1 MPNLRYRSVMFN
13 RWSYSL
19 ARIFRFE
26 VVSKGVLREKFYD
39 CTEKATL

>member
-1 MPNLRYRSVMFN
+1 MFN

-26 VVSKGVLREKFYD
+26 VVSEGVLREKILRLHRKGYPMTAD
-39 CTEKATL
+39 V